1 MLHKERAKLFGSLLS
16 FQYKINRKST
26 KIKETTY
33 KLYKYKPKTS
43 WQFLLKSIYLHLLK
57 NEK

>member
-26 KIKETTY
+26 KNKETAY

-43 WQFLLKSIYLHLLK
+43 WQFLLKSIYLPC
-57 NEK
+57 